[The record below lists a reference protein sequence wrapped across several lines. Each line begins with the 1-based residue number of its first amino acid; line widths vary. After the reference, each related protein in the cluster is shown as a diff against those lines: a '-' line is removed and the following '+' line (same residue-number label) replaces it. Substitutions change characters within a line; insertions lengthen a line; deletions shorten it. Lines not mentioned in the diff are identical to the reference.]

1 MSSEEVGFIGLG
13 RMGGPMAQRLLEAGY
28 TVTVHDPDT
37 EAMTRAGEHGAR
49 TAGSVAEVA
58 DHATTVLLSLPTP
71 GAVREVAVGDAGVT
85 AGSRA
90 KRVIDLST
98 TGPQAATEIAAQL
111 RARGVEYFDAPVS
124 GGVAGAKKGSL
135 TLMVACPQDVFG
147 ELESI
152 LRCFG
157 EPCLVGERP
166 GMGQTMK
173 VINNLVSVTAIA
185 VSSEALALGARSG
198 LEPKRMLEIINK
210 GTGRNGATMDKIPK
224 HVLSGRYDFGFA
236 IALSRKDTSLCL
248 DEAER
253 QGLPMIVGNAVRQ
266 LLTITQARY
275 GADADMMM
283 LTRCIE
289 DWAGTDIRGDWPE
302 LG

>member
-1 MSSEEVGFIGLG
+1 MSVKAVGFIGLG
-13 RMGGPMAQRLLEAGY
+13 RMGGPMVKRLLDAGHE
-28 TVTVHDPDT
+28 VIAFDPD
-37 EAMTRAGEHGAR
+37 ASALTRAREQGAR
-49 TAGSVAEVA
+49 TVVYPAEVA
-58 DHATTVLLSLPTP
+58 NEAATVLLSLPTP
-71 GAVREVAVGDAGVT
+71 HVVREVALGSHGLVT
-85 AGSRA
+85 GARV

-98 TGPQAATEIAAQL
+98 TGPQAAAEIADQL
-111 RARGVEYFDAPVS
+111 AAKNVAYYDAPVS
-124 GGVAGAKKGSL
+124 GGSAGATKGSL
-135 TLMVACPQDVFG
+135 TLMVACPQDEYA
-147 ELESI
+147 ELESV

-157 EPCLVGERP
+157 EPCMVGERP

-236 IALSRKDTSLCL
+236 VALSRKDTNLCL

-266 LLTITQARY
+266 LLTITQSRY
-275 GADADMMM
+275 GTDADMMM

-289 DWAGTDIRGDWPE
+289 EWAGIELRGEWPE
-302 LG
+302 AQ